1 MLVQESAG
9 CRLFSRSMDLLGSW
23 LGFSIRQDFPP
34 VRVLSLIRELLI
46 VTKLC
51 VPLLHTVGYFAMLFL
66 LIDIIPEYDC
76 WWLPLFGS
84 MHGAFSYH
92 GSLSKGRKHSG

>member
-34 VRVLSLIRELLI
+34 VRVLSLIRELL
-46 VTKLC
+46 VLPVC
-51 VPLLHTVGYFAMLFL
+51 MPLLNSYGNLAVLIAVVHRHHIWVGRLVASFL
-66 LIDIIPEYDC
+66 WHLV
-76 WWLPLFGS
+76 WQLLV
-84 MHGAFSYH
+84 
-92 GSLSKGRKHSG
+92 L